1 MPGLLLV
8 LLFLPLPLLLLLP
21 IFLISHHRTPTRR
34 RRKSKRISHTH
45 KPPPPAHFPVDMI
58 LVLGGDR
65 HREVTALRLYRH
77 KKIVSTLLP
86 PPFEKEE
93 GEEEEEIF
101 INYTHTP
108 LILSSGALGK
118 EDLLRMVMEEQEEE
132 EEEEEEETITTSI
145 PLQKL
150 TQRTHTYT
158 HTHTHRPTTTTLSTS
173 TTTSSSAPW
182 HSRVHFDRS
191 AVCTLSNFT
200 SLLSH
205 FTEKKVKKML
215 IVTSSSHLSRA
226 LCVGKVVCAS
236 VGIEIRG
243 LGIADVVDGDT
254 YTHIH
259 TQKEREGE
267 SEEERDAQIDRQ
279 REGTTV
285 ASESF
290 WRCYR
295 DVVRACV
302 WVCTGKDFRGLVCW
316 VHPSRR
322 PE

>member
-1 MPGLLLV
+1 MPALLHFV
-8 LLFLPLPLLLLLP
+8 LLFLPFPLLLLLLP
-21 IFLISHHRTPTRR
+21 LLLISHHRTQIR
-34 RRKSKRISHTH
+34 RRKSKRTSHTH
-45 KPPPPAHFPVDMI
+45 TPPPSSPFPVDMI

-86 PPFEKEE
+86 LSLDKE
-93 GEEEEEIF
+93 GEEEQEIF
-101 INYTHTP
+101 INYTRTP

-118 EDLLRMVMEEQEEE
+118 EDLLRMVVEEQEEE
-132 EEEEEEETITTSI
+132 EEQEEIITTSI
-145 PLQKL
+145 PLEKL
-150 TQRTHTYT
+150 TQRTHIHA
-158 HTHTHRPTTTTLSTS
+158 HTHTLLTTTTT
-173 TTTSSSAPW
+173 TTATTSSSSSSASW
-182 HSRVHFDRS
+182 HSHVHFDRS

-205 FTEKKVKKML
+205 FMEKKVRNLL
-215 IVTSSSHLSRA
+215 IVTSSSHLFRA
-226 LCVGKVVCAS
+226 LCVGRVVCAS
-236 VGIEIRG
+236 VGIEVRG

-254 YTHIH
+254 CIHTHTHILGAA
-259 TQKEREGE
+259 ERE
-267 SEEERDAQIDRQ
+267 EEIDARTHIQ

-302 WVCTGKDFRGLVCW
+302 WVCTGKDFRCLVCW
-316 VHPSRR
+316 AHPSRR